1 MKNQMKNFIA
11 LLLLVIMY
19 SANAQQSPNYEF
31 RGVWVASVEN
41 IDWPSKKGLSVD
53 QQKEEYIRLL
63 NMHQANGMNAM
74 VVQIRPAGDALYPS
88 QYEPWSEYLTGKQG
102 LPPTPY
108 YDPLEFMI
116 SETHKR
122 GMEFHAWINPYRAVF
137 NISKSSISPT
147 HVTKLHPEWF
157 VVYGDKKY
165 FNPGLPEVREH
176 TIRVIKDIVARY
188 DVDAIH
194 MDDYFYPYRI
204 AGKEFPDQ
212 KTFEQFGGKL
222 NKDDWRRSNCDSII
236 VQLYRTIRATNPRVK
251 FGISPFGVWRNK
263 SQDPMGSDTKAGQTN
278 YDDLYA
284 DILLWLDKG
293 WIDYVTPQLYWERG
307 HKLADYDVLLKWWN
321 DHGYGKHIYI
331 GQGIY
336 RAGSNDAWKNNNE
349 LPYQIQELRKYK
361 TTQGS
366 IYFSSKTF
374 EKNPNGWNDS
384 LKNTYY
390 HYPALVPPMPWI
402 NNDAP
407 EQPTIVKK
415 SVTEF
420 QLSYV
425 GNLALKGFGVFLVPN
440 NKEVKFMN
448 GQLVQLLITENNV
461 LLDLSKLPDSNGM
474 KICIATIDINN
485 NVSALKEIK

>member
-1 MKNQMKNFIA
+1 MKYFLA
-11 LLLLVIMY
+11 VLLLVTMS
-19 SANAQQSPNYEF
+19 SAKAQQSPNYEF

-41 IDWPSKKGLSVD
+41 IDWPSKKGLSVA

-63 NMHQANGMNAM
+63 DMHQANGMNAM

-122 GMEFHAWINPYRAVF
+122 GMEFHAWVNPYRAVF
-137 NISKSSISPT
+137 NILKSSIAPT

-157 VVYGDKKY
+157 VEYGGKKY

-176 TIRVIKDIVARY
+176 TVRVIKDIVARY

-204 AGKEFPDQ
+204 TGKEFPDQ
-212 KTFEQFGGKL
+212 KSFEQFGGKL

-236 VQLYRTIRATNPRVK
+236 VQLYRTIRTTNPRVK

-263 SQDPMGSDTKAGQTN
+263 SQDPMGSETQAGQTN
-278 YDDLYA
+278 FDDLYA

-307 HKLADYDVLLKWWN
+307 FKRADYDVLLKWWN

-336 RAGSNDAWKNNNE
+336 RAGSNDAWKNKNE
-349 LPYQIQELRKYK
+349 LPNQIQELRKYK

-384 LKNTYY
+384 LRNNYY
-390 HYPALVPPMPWI
+390 HNPALVPPMPWI

-407 EQPTIVKK
+407 EQPTVIKK
-415 SVTEF
+415 SSTEF

-440 NKEVKFMN
+440 NKEVKFIN
-448 GQLVQLLITENNV
+448 GQLVQLLITEKTT
-461 LLDLSKLPDSNGM
+461 LLDFAKLPDTKGM
-474 KICIATIDINN
+474 KICIASVDINN